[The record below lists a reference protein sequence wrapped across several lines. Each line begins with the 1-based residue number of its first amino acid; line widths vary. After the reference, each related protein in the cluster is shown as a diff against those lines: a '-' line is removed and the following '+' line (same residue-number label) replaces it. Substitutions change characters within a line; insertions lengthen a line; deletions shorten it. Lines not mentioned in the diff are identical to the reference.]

1 MQIQRRH
8 FIQGGAA
15 IAAAGLLHLP
25 AHAAEFTY
33 KLGHNNATT
42 HPQHLRLLEAA
53 KKIADQSGGRLLVEI
68 YPNSQL
74 GSDPQMLAQ
83 LRSGALELAHMGD
96 IIIGNL
102 VPVASLAALPFA
114 FPDSAALWAAMDGA
128 LGKYIHAEIEKKLG
142 VHVFDKGWDGGVR
155 HFFTS
160 QKAVRTAVDV
170 KGMKFRVPSG
180 ALAVSLFKG
189 LGASPTTVPSAE
201 VYTAL
206 QTRLVDGAEGPLVTI
221 EGSKY
226 YEATKYISLT
236 GHMHTPFEML
246 ANGAAWARLPQ
257 DLQAILA
264 RNMDA
269 AALLQR
275 ADIANGDGKLLEI
288 LKERGQTII
297 EPDRASFRDTLRQAG
312 MYAQWREAYGGAEP
326 FGLLERTAGK
336 LA

>member
-1 MQIQRRH
+1 MNMHRRR
-8 FIQGGAA
+8 FVTQAACIGAA
-15 IAAAGLLHLP
+15 SMLHLP
-25 AHAAEFTY
+25 ANAAEFTY

-42 HPQHLRLLEAA
+42 HPEHLRLVEAS
-53 KKIADQSGGRLLVEI
+53 KKIAEESGGRLVVDI

-74 GSDPQMLAQ
+74 GSDPQMLSQ
-83 LRSGALELAHMGD
+83 LRSGALELVHMGD

-114 FPDSAALWAAMDGA
+114 FPDSASLWAAMDGA
-128 LGKYIHAEIEKKLG
+128 LGKFIHAAIEKKLG

-155 HFFTS
+155 HMFTS
-160 QKAVRTAVDV
+160 HKPIRGAADM

-189 LGASPTTVPSAE
+189 LGASPTTVPSGE

-206 QTRLVDGAEGPLVTI
+206 QTHLVDGAEGPLVTI

-226 YEATKYISLT
+226 YETTKYISLT
-236 GHMHTPFEML
+236 NHMQTPFEML
-246 ANGAAWARLPQ
+246 ANGAAWARLPK
-257 DLQAILA
+257 DLQSILA
-264 RNMDA
+264 RNLDA

-275 ADIANGDGKLLEI
+275 ADIARGDGKLQEL
-288 LKERGQTII
+288 LKERGQTFI
-297 EPDRASFRDTLRQAG
+297 EPDRASFREALRQAG
-312 MYAQWREAYGGAEP
+312 LYSQWRDAYGGAEP
-326 FGLLERTAGK
+326 FGLLEKAAGK

>member
-1 MQIQRRH
+1 MKIERRT
-8 FIQGGAA
+8 FLK
-15 IAAAGLLHLP
+15 AAAGLGAGSLLHFP
-25 AHAAEFTY
+25 AYAAEFTY
-33 KLGHNNATT
+33 KLGHNNAVT
-42 HPQHLRLLEAA
+42 HPQHLRLVEASR
-53 KKIADQSGGRLLVEI
+53 KIAEESRGRLVVEI
-68 YPNSQL
+68 YPSSQL

-114 FPDSAALWAAMDGA
+114 FADSAALWRAMDGA
-128 LGKYIHAEIEKKLG
+128 LGKFIHAEIERKLG
-142 VHVFDKGWDGGVR
+142 LHVFDRGWDGGVR
-155 HFFTS
+155 HLFTS
-160 QKAVRTAVDV
+160 QRPVRGAADL

-221 EGSKY
+221 ESSKL
-226 YEATKYISLT
+226 YEATRYISLT

-246 ANGAAWARLPQ
+246 ASGAAWARLPK
-257 DLQAILA
+257 DLQGILA
-264 RNMDA
+264 RQLDA

-275 ADIANGDGKLLEI
+275 ADIARGDGKLQEV
-288 LKERGQTII
+288 LKERGQTFI
-297 EPDRASFRDTLRQAG
+297 EPDRASFREALRQAG
-312 MYAQWREAYGGAEP
+312 LYGEWRDAYGGPEP
-326 FGLLERTAGK
+326 FGLLEQATGK
-336 LA
+336 LI